1 MSDTSPVITLARTE
15 SSLVEDWG
23 VIDYEEALERQKHYV
38 AQRKAGE
45 REDTLALLEHP
56 AVFTIGARTGAERH
70 VLWDQTRR
78 AQEAVDLVKSN
89 RGGDVTYHGPGQIVG
104 YVIADVQQS
113 RDLHRVL
120 RGVEDYVI
128 RSIAHYGLAGTRRPG
143 KTGIWLGE
151 RKIAAIG
158 LASSKWITY
167 HGFSLNLDP
176 NLHHF
181 EGIVPCGITDGTV
194 TSMAVEMDGE
204 SPDLVRVKQI
214 LSEGFE
220 SLLSEIR

>member
-1 MSDTSPVITLARTE
+1 M
-15 SSLVEDWG
+15 
-23 VIDYEEALERQKHYV
+23 
-38 AQRKAGE
+38 
-45 REDTLALLEHP
+45 
-56 AVFTIGARTGAERH
+56 
-70 VLWDQTRR
+70 
-78 AQEAVDLVKSN
+78 
-89 RGGDVTYHGPGQIVG
+89 G
-104 YVIADVQQS
+104 YVSADVQQS
-113 RDLHRVL
+113 RELHRVL

-204 SPDLVRVKQI
+204 SPDPVRVKQI